1 MVVTLEAAHRR
12 GGLAALL
19 TAVLVVLIGAAGSAH
34 SSETVDT
41 ARPIG
46 HPRDRLP
53 LAVHLVPPRD
63 AVLETPVRRAV
74 DDWNAAAREA
84 LGVEAFRWQDREEGA
99 DVVIRFVPAAID
111 RPLGYAHL
119 DVDDLGVIRRPVRI
133 DLAEP
138 TAMGATSRETVLFQ
152 VAAHEIGHALGL
164 PHSDDPGSIM
174 CCLQGAVNLRDP
186 AVRAR
191 YVEARRR
198 PDVRSVLPQLLEL
211 YPRFW
216 RAVRRV
222 RQRDA
227 DSSSPTFAGLARGP
241 CNPARRVR

>member
-1 MVVTLEAAHRR
+1 VAACRALTVLLLA
-12 GGLAALL
+12 GALAA
-19 TAVLVVLIGAAGSAH
+19 AGGARA
-34 SSETVDT
+34 SETVDT

-63 AVLETPVRRAV
+63 AALEEPLRRAL
-74 DDWNAAAREA
+74 DDWNAVAREG
-84 LGVEAFRWQDREEGA
+84 LGVEVFRWQDREEGA
-99 DVVIRFVPAAID
+99 DVVIRFVPAATD
-111 RPLGYAHL
+111 RPMGYAHF
-119 DVDDLGVIRRPVRI
+119 DVDDGGGIRLPVRI

-164 PHSDDPGSIM
+164 PHTDDPGSIM
-174 CCLQGAVNLRDP
+174 CCLRGAVNLQDP
-186 AVRAR
+186 TIRAR

-198 PDVRSVLPQLLEL
+198 PDVRSVLPQLLGL

-216 RAVRRV
+216 
-222 RQRDA
+222 Q
-227 DSSSPTFAGLARGP
+227 P
-241 CNPARRVR
+241 